1 MTVEVKF
8 MPNKIMKREI
18 RSDINSFILSESL
31 ADVFSEYRIL
41 EQVYAAGLKEVQT
54 KLEIL
59 DDEFSVKYDYNPIH
73 HMEYRLKSPKSIVKK
88 VKKKNVEVN
97 LQSIEENLLDIAGI
111 RVICN
116 YEKDIYRIF
125 NLLTKQND
133 IEILE
138 VKDYLKNP
146 KPSGYRSLHLVVS
159 IPVFLADSCRNVP
172 VEIQIRTVAMD
183 YWASLEHHLKY
194 KNENSIPDDVKERL
208 LQCANVIASVQNE
221 MESIHNELYTTKHIN
236 DRKNKKRP

>member
-1 MTVEVKF
+1 

-41 EQVYAAGLKEVQT
+41 EQVYAAGLKEIQT

-88 VKKKNVEVN
+88 VKKKNIAVN
-97 LQSIEENLLDIAGI
+97 LQSIEDNLLDIAGI

-125 NLLTKQND
+125 NLLAKQND

-159 IPVFLADSCRNVP
+159 IPVFLAESCRHVP

-194 KNENSIPDDVKERL
+194 KNENAIPEDVRERL
-208 LQCANVIASVQNE
+208 LRCANVITKVQNE
-221 MESIHNELYTTKHIN
+221 MEAIHNELYAPEKNNSKKTKRGSN
-236 DRKNKKRP
+236 G

>member
-1 MTVEVKF
+1 
-8 MPNKIMKREI
+8 MPNRIMKREI

-31 ADVFSEYRIL
+31 ADVFGEYRIL

-73 HMEYRLKSPKSIVKK
+73 HMEYRLKSPQSIVKK

-97 LQSIEENLLDIAGI
+97 LKSIEENLLDIAGI

-116 YEKDIYRIF
+116 YEKDIYRILK
-125 NLLTKQND
+125 LLVNQTD

-138 VKDYLKNP
+138 IKDYLKHP
-146 KPSGYRSLHLVVS
+146 KPNGYRSIHLVVS
-159 IPVFLADSCRNVP
+159 IPVFLAECSRNVP

-183 YWASLEHHLKY
+183 FWASLEHHLKY
-194 KNENSIPDDVKERL
+194 KNETEVSESIKDRL
-208 LQCANVIASVQNE
+208 KTCADIISEVQDE
-221 MESIHNELYTTKHIN
+221 MESIHNELLSDKI
-236 DRKNKKRP
+236 